1 MSDTLLEATVPSTM
15 QPTPTGIRS
24 LSMQQALNAALAD
37 ALAEDPRV
45 LIFGEDVGALGGVF
59 RVTDGLQ
66 QRFGA
71 NRVFDTPLAESGII
85 GTAVGLAMAGW
96 RPVPEIQF
104 DGFAFPAFDQIVC
117 QLARMTYRSRGAL
130 PMPVTV
136 RVPSFGGIRAPEH
149 HGESLEA
156 YFAHVPGLKVV
167 SPSTPHQAYHL
178 LRKSIDDPDPVIFL
192 EPKARYW
199 NPGDVDVEP
208 GDLDGARIARPGR
221 HATLIAWGAM
231 VARCLQVADLAAED
245 GVDLE
250 VLDLRWLKPI
260 DEAAL
265 AESVG
270 RTGRAVIVHEAP
282 LSGGLGGE
290 LAALISQHCFGTLKA
305 PVERVTGFDVP
316 YPAGDLED
324 EHIPDVD
331 RILFGVQRVLEY
343 GRG

>member
-1 MSDTLLEATVPSTM
+1 
-15 QPTPTGIRS
+15 
-24 LSMQQALNAALAD
+24 MQQALNAALGD
-37 ALAEDPRV
+37 ALADDPRV
-45 LIFGEDVGALGGVF
+45 LVFGEDVGALGGVF
-59 RVTDGLQ
+59 RVTDALQ
-66 QRFGA
+66 SRFGES
-71 NRVFDTPLAESGII
+71 RVFDTPLAESGII

-117 QLARMTYRSRGAL
+117 QLARMNYRSRGTM

-178 LRKSIDDPDPVIFL
+178 LRYAISEPDPVIFL

-199 NPGDVDVEP
+199 NPGEVAQDA

-221 HATLIAWGAM
+221 HATLVAWGAM
-231 VARCLQVADLAAED
+231 VARCLQVAELAAED
-245 GVDLE
+245 GVELE

-290 LAALISQHCFGTLKA
+290 LAALISQHCFGALKA

>member
-1 MSDTLLEATVPSTM
+1 MPETLLKATM
-15 QPTPTGIRS
+15 PTTPAGIRS

-37 ALAEDPRV
+37 EMAADPRV
-45 LIFGEDVGALGGVF
+45 LLFGEDVGALGGVF
-59 RVTDGLQ
+59 RVTDALQ
-66 QRFGA
+66 KRFGED
-71 NRVFDTPLAESGII
+71 RVFDTPLAESGII
-85 GTAVGLAMAGW
+85 GMAVGLAMAGW
-96 RPVPEIQF
+96 RPVPEIQI

-117 QLARMTYRSRGAL
+117 QLARMNYRSRGTL

-167 SPSTPHQAYHL
+167 SPSNPHQAYHL
-178 LRKSIDDPDPVIFL
+178 LRNAIADPDPVIFL

-199 NPGDVDVEP
+199 NPGEVDSVP
-208 GDLDGARIARPGR
+208 GDLAGARIVRPGR
-221 HATLIAWGAM
+221 HATLVAWGAM
-231 VARCLQVADLAAED
+231 VARCVQVAELAAED
-245 GVDLE
+245 GVELE

-260 DEAAL
+260 DESAL
-265 AESVG
+265 SESVG

-290 LAALISQHCFGTLKA
+290 LAALISQHCFGRLKA